1 MAENTNATLNT
12 ALVNGYMLV
21 VAEDYETRLAKVDEL
36 AAEHKV
42 TRKSVIQR
50 LTKAGVYKG
59 KTAEKSTR
67 VKKADK
73 ANALAAKLGKLGY
86 QVSETEAEY
95 LERLTVALIDKLDA
109 AIGEVDT
116 EADG

>member
-1 MAENTNATLNT
+1 MAESTNATLNT
-12 ALVNGYMLV
+12 ALVNGYTLV
-21 VAEDYETRLAKVDEL
+21 LAEDYETRLAKVDEL

-73 ANALAAKLGKLGY
+73 VDALVNKLGKLGY
-86 QVSETEAEY
+86 SVSETEADY

-109 AIGEVDT
+109 AIGDVDT
-116 EADG
+116 EADS